1 MAAITYESVMELIQK
16 STENIDRVS
25 DNLSQRITETNDRL
39 TKQITETNDRLTRSI
54 EQVSRNMD
62 RRNDELNKKISE
74 YGDTLGRLA
83 EEQVKEDLVNKFE
96 KWGIPIHT
104 YTTHLVHMDKKGI
117 FKYEID
123 ILLYNTDY
131 VVAIEVKNQ
140 LKKDHIDEHL
150 ARIKKIQEHPMS
162 GIEGKIILGGVASMI
177 IPEHL
182 NEYAQ
187 SKGLFLI
194 KPSGEMM
201 KIANNKKTF
210 KPKEWRVK

>member
-1 MAAITYESVMELIQK
+1 MAAITYESIMELIQK
-16 STENIDRVS
+16 NTQN
-25 DNLSQRITETNDRL
+25 
-39 TKQITETNDRLTRSI
+39 I
-54 EQVSRNMD
+54 EQVSRNID
-62 RRNDELNKKISE
+62 KSTREINKKLSE

-83 EEQVKEDLVNKFE
+83 EEQVKEDLVSKFE

>member
-1 MAAITYESVMELIQK
+1 MAAITLESVMELISK
-16 STENIDRVS
+16 TSLNIERVS
-25 DNLSQRITETNDRL
+25 ESLSQRISENNDNL
-39 TKQITETNDRLTRSI
+39 NQSI
-54 EQVSRNMD
+54 EQVSRNID
-62 RRNDELNKKISE
+62 RSQRELNKKLSE

-104 YTTHLVHMDKKGI
+104 YTTHVVHMDNKGI

-131 VVAIEVKNQ
+131 VVAIEVKNH

-150 ARIKKIQEHPMS
+150 ARIKKIQEYPLP
-162 GIEGKIILGGVASMI
+162 GLEGKILLAGIASMI
-177 IPEHL
+177 TPEHL
-182 NEYAQ
+182 GDYAQ

-201 KIANNKKTF
+201 KISNNKKTF